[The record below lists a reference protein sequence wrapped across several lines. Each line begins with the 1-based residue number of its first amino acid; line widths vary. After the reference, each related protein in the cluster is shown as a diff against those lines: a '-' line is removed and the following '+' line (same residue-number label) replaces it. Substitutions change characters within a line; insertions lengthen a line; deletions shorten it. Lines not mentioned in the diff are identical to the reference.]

1 MAVNALLATTYFG
14 PVQWYQHLNRAET
27 AFIEKC
33 ESFQKQTYRN
43 RCVIATT
50 NGPLALTVPTE
61 HGDSLL
67 IRDIRISDHGAWR
80 RLHWNALTSAYSESP
95 FFEYLADDLHPFFEK
110 KWEFLIDFNEA
121 IREVVCQLIDIR
133 PTVKFTETYSPSS
146 VGSPGHS
153 ASSAHLVSDE
163 LDIPSLIDLR
173 EVIRPKHPGS
183 DPSFVAKPYY
193 QVYQQKYGFLPNLSI
208 LDLLLNM
215 GPESIYYL

>member
-1 MAVNALLATTYFG
+1 
-14 PVQWYQHLNRAET
+14 
-27 AFIEKC
+27 
-33 ESFQKQTYRN
+33 
-43 RCVIATT
+43 
-50 NGPLALTVPTE
+50 
-61 HGDSLL
+61 L
-67 IRDIRISDHGAWR
+67 IRDIRISDHGVWR

-133 PTVKFTETYSPSS
+133 PTVKFTETYIPSS
-146 VGSPGHS
+146 VDSSGHS
-153 ASSAHLVSDE
+153 ASSARLVSDE

-173 EVIRPKHPGS
+173 EVICPKHPGN